1 MNTKHIA
8 AFAAGTLLAG
18 TVYVAS
24 AQTDWLVS
32 KDKPPA
38 IGPLVAS
45 GHAGEGAP
53 DVSWQAHVGGMLQFV
68 SHDNDPKCDE
78 LGHIAEVLPV
88 SGTLQ
93 TYPVPTAPGPCNS
106 PQDGLYA
113 SREFALNAL
122 DTMRGDTRQDSGHI
136 EFFFATN
143 TPAPT
148 DEATHTPTATATDTP
163 QPPDEAT
170 HTPTPT
176 DTPTP
181 TNTATATPT
190 ATDTPL
196 PTETPTMT
204 PTPKA
209 SVEPPE
215 EPAVC
220 LDAWTVPELPDA
232 IGEDG
237 VVVDI
242 HVEARNP
249 FGYTLFD
256 GFGYLFFEEQP
267 LKGITIYP
275 ERDYVV
281 SVDGPVVFPD
291 SPPDGCR
298 IGAVPTG
305 LERDEQP
312 LPTLLMDYYIPNIRR

>member
-1 MNTKHIA
+1 MNTKHITA
-8 AFAAGTLLAG
+8 IAAGTLLAG

-24 AQTDWLVS
+24 AAVIDGWLVE
-32 KDKPPA
+32 KAQPTLVGEQVAHGIKNNP
-38 IGPLVAS
+38 GPEWL
-45 GHAGEGAP
+45 AP
-53 DVSWQAHVGGMLQFV
+53 VGGLLQAIFW
-68 SHDNDPKCDE
+68 DEDPKCDE
-78 LGHIAEVLPV
+78 TGA
-88 SGTLQ
+88 TLLVAGSS
-93 TYPVPTAPGPCNS
+93 YPVPDAPFHNGNCNDTV
-106 PQDGLYA
+106 QGLFS
-113 SREFALNAL
+113 SRTFDVQA
-122 DTMRGDTRQDSGHI
+122 GDTAHAQFGQDSGEYWLFH
-136 EFFFATN
+136 ATY
-143 TPAPT
+143 
-148 DEATHTPTATATDTP
+148 TPTPTDTP

-170 HTPTPT
+170 HTPTPTFTPT

-215 EPAVC
+215 EPSVC

-237 VVVDI
+237 IVVDI

-267 LKGITIYP
+267 LVGITIYP

-291 SPPDGCR
+291 QPPDGCR

-305 LERDEQP
+305 LEREEQP
-312 LPTLLMDYYIPNIRR
+312 MPTLLMDYYIPNIRR